1 MYTRHSEIKMGQVVA
16 LPPER
21 KGETV
26 QLLGQGGDHK
36 VTYCEAGKEPV
47 SVPSHEFFGL
57 FRQASPTEIAAFQ
70 AAASPQRAPKEPAA
84 TKDAPKEPA
93 PAK

>member
-1 MYTRHSEIKMGQVVA
+1 MYTRHSEIKMGQAVA

-26 QLLGQGGDHK
+26 RLLGQGGDHK
-36 VTYCEAGKEPV
+36 VTYCEAGKDPV

-57 FRQASPTEIAAFQ
+57 FREAFPSEIAAFEE
-70 AAASPQRAPKEPAA
+70 AAAPKAAA
-84 TKDAPKEPA
+84 TKEPKEPA